1 MSNRT
6 AKTIKMLEVLKDG
19 RKYKKDEL
27 ASIIDTNPRNIIE
40 YRRDLY
46 DAGYNIEYQN
56 GKNGGYYL
64 DDNAVLPTLNLS
76 SNEKTALL
84 RSYDFLKNSGFFHL
98 KDFNDALIKIKA
110 NFDNSDVLHE
120 SYIHNAKPK
129 DIDLIDQYYKLLS
142 LAISERKKVE
152 MVYNS
157 IQSKTKKKIIVHP
170 YELIRYQ
177 NFWYLIARDE
187 SSNKKFKIYK
197 LSARMSHVKK
207 LDDQPFY
214 YDEDFNPADYIGKT
228 SIIKLESFDI
238 VIEAYGP
245 TAVSLSEKMIGLNPV
260 YEWSSH
266 DTLILKTT
274 IEGRYNA
281 IGLILSLGANAKLLK
296 PEGLVNEISDIV
308 SKMHEFYTGISHE

>member
-27 ASIIDTNPRNIIE
+27 AAIVDTNPRNIIE

-64 DDNAVLPTLNLS
+64 DGKATLPTLNLS

-84 RSYDFLKNSGFFHL
+84 RSYDFLKNSDFFHL

-110 NFDNSDVLHE
+110 NFDTSNVLHE
-120 SYIHNAKPK
+120 SYIHSAKPK
-129 DIDLIDQYYKLLS
+129 DLDLIDQFYKLFS
-142 LAISERKKVE
+142 EAISSRKKVSLN
-152 MVYNS
+152 YNS
-157 IQSKTKKKIIVHP
+157 IQSKVNKKIIVHP

-177 NFWYLIARDE
+177 NFWYLMARDE
-187 SSNKKFKIYK
+187 SSDKKFKIYK
-197 LSARMSHVKK
+197 LSARMSNVKI
-207 LDDQPFY
+207 LEDQPFY
-214 YDEDFNPADYIGKT
+214 YDEDFNPEDYIGKT

-238 VIEAYGP
+238 ELEAYGP

-260 YEWSSH
+260 YEWTSS

-296 PEGLVNEISDIV
+296 PEGLVKEIKDTVVKMNEFYSDID
-308 SKMHEFYTGISHE
+308 